1 MITGSLAAV
10 VHRIDRITK
19 RKSDIVC
26 SFQKSRQAQRIQGA
40 RASFATLHA
49 VYAVR
54 VLSAKCNQLVLQ
66 DLPLSNSAACS
77 WLSLV
82 TIRSM
87 YSRLKYFGL
96 S

>member
-10 VHRIDRITK
+10 AHRIDRITK

-26 SFQKSRQAQRIQGA
+26 SFQKSCQAQRIQGA

-49 VYAVR
+49 VYAVQ
-54 VLSAKCNQLVLQ
+54 VLFAKCNQWVLQ
-66 DLPLSNSAACS
+66 DLSLTNSAACS
-77 WLSLV
+77 WVSLI

-87 YSRLKYFGL
+87 SSRLKYFGL